1 MGGPYQR
8 LYIYELEGT
17 LGSIPQGWEK
27 RGYLGCWYEAG
38 YSFLFF
44 SKPNR
49 EQLEK
54 DLSQTKHIT
63 VRSETVIPYEEWEAG
78 VPLQPFCVGSLCV
91 APPWAVP
98 ESPGA
103 LLVDPGVS
111 FGSGLHGSTRA
122 CLELL
127 VSLYRTATPG
137 EVLDLGTG
145 SGILALA
152 AARLGAQRVTAVDC
166 QPVAVETA
174 KANVARNLL
183 GGRVEV
189 RLGNALD
196 YLDGSADLIMAN
208 LHLEL
213 LLEMAARPSFWRTP
227 WCILAGVIGRQ
238 DLKLLAALDKTPMRV
253 VEVREKG
260 AWSAFL
266 VAGGKAA

>member
-8 LYIYELEGT
+8 LYIYELEGV
-17 LGSIPQGWEK
+17 LEKIPQEWRE

-44 SKPNR
+44 SKPSR
-49 EQLEK
+49 EHLEK
-54 DLSQTKHIT
+54 DLLETRQIK
-63 VRSETVIPYEEWEAG
+63 VRSETVIPYEDWEAG
-78 VPLQPFCVGSLCV
+78 VPLQPFCVGPLCV
-91 APPWAVP
+91 APPWAVSK
-98 ESPGA
+98 SPGA

-127 VSLYRTATPG
+127 VSLYGTASPS

-174 KANVARNLL
+174 KANVARNRLE
-183 GGRVEV
+183 GRVEV

-196 YLDGSADLIMAN
+196 YLEGWADLIMAN

-213 LLEMAARPSFWRTP
+213 LLKMAVSPSFWRTP
-227 WCILAGVIGRQ
+227 WCILAGVVGRQ
-238 DLKLLAALDKTPMRV
+238 DLRLLSALDKTPMRV

-260 AWSAFL
+260 PWSAFL
-266 VAGGKAA
+266 IAGDKAA

>member
-17 LGSIPQGWEK
+17 LEKIPQGWGK

-38 YSFLFF
+38 YSFVFF
-44 SKPNR
+44 PEPSR

-54 DLSQTKHIT
+54 DLLETKHKI
-63 VRSETVIPYEEWEAG
+63 RSETVIPYQDWEAG
-78 VPLQPFCVGSLCV
+78 VPLQPFCVGSICV
-91 APPWAVP
+91 APPWNVP
-98 ESPGA
+98 QDPKA

-127 VSLYRTATPG
+127 VSLYRAATPM

-174 KANVARNLL
+174 KANVARNFLEA
-183 GGRVEV
+183 RVEV
-189 RLGNALD
+189 TLGNALD
-196 YLDGSADLIMAN
+196 YLEGSADLIMAN

-213 LLEMAARPSFWRTP
+213 LLEMLTRPSFWRTP
-227 WCILAGVIGRQ
+227 WCILAGLVGRQ
-238 DLKLLAALDKTPMRV
+238 DLKFLAALEKTPMRV
-253 VEVREKG
+253 LESREEG
-260 AWSAFL
+260 RWSAFL
-266 VAGGKAA
+266 IAGDELG